1 MKYVLLLLAVMVSSV
16 CGLQK
21 INAEVTGFTDLN
33 QSDLCTIE
41 AQNALFDLCVTGEA
55 VKLGVTQQ
63 CTKPER
69 RELRGSRDL
78 SCSLCN
84 SRTYTGPGS
93 WCYTKCSRRRLSL
106 PVVVTE
112 DEQISRFLA
121 KLQGKSTLCYKHK
134 QQNTSHPC
142 LGNRDI
148 IVTIFSESD

>member
-21 INAEVTGFTDLN
+21 INAEVTGFTDLD
-33 QSDLCTIE
+33 QSALCTIE

-63 CTKPER
+63 CRKAGR

-112 DEQISRFLA
+112 DEQIRRFLA
-121 KLQGKSTLCYKHK
+121 KLQEKSTLCYDLE
-134 QQNTSHPC
+134 TLTHPC
-142 LGNRDI
+142 LGNQEI
-148 IVTIFSESD
+148 IVTISSESD